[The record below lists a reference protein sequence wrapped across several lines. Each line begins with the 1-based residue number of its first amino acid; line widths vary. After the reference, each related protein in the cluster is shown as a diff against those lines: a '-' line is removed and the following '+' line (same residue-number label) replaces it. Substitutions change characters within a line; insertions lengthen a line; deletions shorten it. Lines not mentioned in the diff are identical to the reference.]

1 MARIDDYA
9 DSRLLSGCLY
19 CLSSA
24 ELSEEHAPSRI
35 LLEKPF
41 PDHPPVLFA
50 CVSCNRSYSLDE
62 EYLAALLGCVLSGS
76 ADPLQQRSPRVR
88 AILEHSPALAARIA
102 ASAEEADGRLSFVP
116 EAERVTRVL
125 HKLAIGHA
133 AFELS
138 VRVRGEP
145 HSSWWAPLSTLGAS
159 QRDSF
164 EDLDVIEVWGEV
176 GSRGMQRAIV
186 VQTDPGDGL
195 VFNDW
200 VTVQDDVYRYIVA
213 ENHTSVRV
221 RIVLREYLAFEAL
234 WLKQ

>member
-1 MARIDDYA
+1 LSRIDDCS
-9 DSRLLSGCLY
+9 DSRLLAGCLY
-19 CLSSA
+19 CLAPA
-24 ELSEEHAPSRI
+24 ELSKEHSPSRI
-35 LLEKPF
+35 LLEKPL

-62 EYLAALLGCVLSGS
+62 EYLAALLGCVHSGS
-76 ADPLQQRSPRVR
+76 ADPVQQNSARVR
-88 AILEHSPALAARIA
+88 AILEHSPALTARIA
-102 ASAEEADGRLSFVP
+102 ASAKEAEGRISFVP
-116 EAERVTRVL
+116 EAARVTRVL

-138 VRVRGEP
+138 VRVTGEP
-145 HSSWWAPLSTLGAS
+145 NSSWWAPLSTLDAS

-164 EDLDVIEVWGEV
+164 EDLDVIELWGEV

-186 VQTDPGDGL
+186 IQPSHGDGML
-195 VFNDW
+195 FNEW

-213 ENHTSVRV
+213 ENDSSVRV
-221 RIVLREYLAFEAL
+221 RIVLREYLAFEGL